1 MLTQVKCNV
10 SELTARLGG
19 FFCDDERIVKLNL
32 YKRGVRRDPATFDKT
47 ALDTLIS

>member
-19 FFCDDERIVKLNL
+19 FFCDEERIVKLNF
-32 YKRGVRRDPATFDKT
+32 YKRGVKRDPATFNKT
-47 ALDTLIS
+47 AKPPFI

>member
-19 FFCDDERIVKLNL
+19 FFCDEERIVKLNL
-32 YKRGVRRDPATFDKT
+32 TKEVLRE
-47 ALDTLIS
+47 TLQLSTKQR